1 MVNYKYKN
9 KFLTLNN
16 INMKKALIFIGLVSF
31 AGAIIY
37 GTSFVVE
44 DEDEEENSGS
54 KKSKE
59 ELFFIDEINNIE
71 SIEWSKDSID
81 NLKMSIQMSKNH
93 KRISEKAQNH
103 LLSTLEHM
111 ESVTLQN
118 SFNKWVSNNCNAP
131 IDRTLSS
138 RIMELSS
145 QRPTDPQLK
154 KCKQGHLSYG
164 MQNSI
169 KNKYNYLCSV
179 EYNPNKRKEIDR
191 LIATHLENPKIR
203 NCYNVRELKKEI
215 NEGLTLLFDFHR
227 DYLYEV
233 SIGDLAAFTTFYY
246 LHETEFNKYPW
257 YKNDYDRIKRDGFI
271 QINYNDEI

>member
-1 MVNYKYKN
+1 
-9 KFLTLNN
+9 
-16 INMKKALIFIGLVSF
+16 MKKALIFIGLVSF

-37 GTSFVVE
+37 GTSFMVG
-44 DEDEEENSGS
+44 DEDEEESSGPI
-54 KKSKE
+54 KSKE
-59 ELFFIDEINNIE
+59 ELFFVDEINNIE

-93 KRISEKAQNH
+93 KRISEKAQND
-103 LLSTLEHM
+103 LLSLLENI

-138 RIMELSS
+138 RIKELSS
-145 QRPTDPQLK
+145 QRPTDSQLK

-179 EYNPNKRKEIDR
+179 EYNPNKKKEIDR

-215 NEGLTLLFDFHR
+215 NEGLILLYDFQR
-227 DYLYEV
+227 DYVYQV
-233 SIGDLAAFTTFYY
+233 SRGDLNEFIMFYY
-246 LHETEFNKYPW
+246 RHQNEFNKYPW
-257 YKNDYDRIKRDGFI
+257 YKNDYDRIQRDGFI
-271 QINYNDEI
+271 QINYDDGI

>member
-1 MVNYKYKN
+1 
-9 KFLTLNN
+9 
-16 INMKKALIFIGLVSF
+16 MKKVLIFIGLVSF

-93 KRISEKAQNH
+93 KRISENAQNH
-103 LLSTLEHM
+103 LLSLLENI

-118 SFNKWVSNNCNAP
+118 SFNKWVSNNCNTP
-131 IDRTLSS
+131 IVRNLSS
-138 RIMELSS
+138 RIKELSS
-145 QRPTDPQLK
+145 QRPTDSQLK
-154 KCKQGHLSYG
+154 KCKLGLFSYG

-169 KNKYNYLCSV
+169 KNKYDYLCSV

-215 NEGLTLLFDFHR
+215 NEGLTLLYNFHR
-227 DYLYEV
+227 DYVYELGR
-233 SIGDLAAFTTFYY
+233 GDLGEFKTFYY
-246 LHETEFNKYPW
+246 RNRNEFNKYTW
-257 YKNDYDRIKRDGFI
+257 YKNDYDRIQRDGFI
-271 QINYNDEI
+271 QKNYNDEI